1 MEIIFAGL
9 QQAIYL
15 ILAFDRELYSIIFLS
30 LKVSGSALLL
40 AALIG
45 LPIGSLI
52 GLKRFLEGILSSAS
66 STHSWAYRLLLLV
79 LSFI

>member
-52 GLKRFLEGILSSAS
+52 GLKRF
-66 STHSWAYRLLLLV
+66 
-79 LSFI
+79 F